1 MKVNLWINNQEVYAE
16 DYREAKDPGR
26 LTEVVGHV
34 ARGTVDHVNQA
45 VESAYQAFLSW
56 RNTPLE
62 ERINLVYKAADLLE
76 AEKDYIAEV
85 TSKENGMLLARSKGE
100 IMMAV
105 TAMRN
110 LADLAKSF
118 STRKEMEDE
127 TGWVRIEKKPMG
139 VVAGIIPWNAPIVLA
154 MQKLV
159 PIVVTGNTTVFKP
172 SPFASMGVTVALQ
185 KVAQLFPAGVVNV
198 VLGDADVGEALTTH
212 PLIRKI
218 SFTGGGPT
226 AKAVMKAAADTL
238 KDIHFELGGNDPAI
252 ILDDANLD
260 DCIPKIVEA
269 ALRRSGQYCYAIKR
283 IYAPQH
289 LYDSVF
295 ERICEEVKAYK
306 IGHQLDERA
315 TMGPMNNARQ
325 FNSVKG
331 LMERIKNSD
340 AEYVELGE
348 ILEPDNWNNGYYLR
362 PAVVRN
368 LKPDAEIVTCEQFGP
383 IIPLVAYQSEDEV
396 IAMANDTEYGLGSSV
411 WSTDFDRALRI
422 ADQIEAGMTFINGT
436 AQSPLGYKYMPF
448 GGVKQSG
455 LGWENSEVV
464 FEEYIE
470 YHSINYHKP

>member
-1 MKVNLWINNQEVYAE
+1 VKVNMWINNQEVSTGEYQ
-16 DYREAKDPGR
+16 EAKDPGR

-34 ARGTVDHVNQA
+34 VQGTADHVHQA
-45 VESAYQAFLSW
+45 VEAAYQAFLSW
-56 RNTPLE
+56 RETPLE
-62 ERINLVYKAADLLE
+62 DRIALVNKAADLLE
-76 AEKDYIAEV
+76 REKEYIAEV
-85 TSKENGMLLARSKGE
+85 TSKENGMLLSRSKGE
-100 IMMAV
+100 VEMAV
-105 TAMRN
+105 TGMRN
-110 LADLAKSF
+110 LADLATSF
-118 STRKEMEDE
+118 SPLKEMEDE
-127 TGWVRIEKKPMG
+127 TGWLRIVKKPMG

-159 PIVVTGNTTVFKP
+159 PIVVTGNTIVFKP

-185 KVAQLFPAGVVNV
+185 KVAQLFPPGVVNV

-226 AKAVMKAAADTL
+226 AKAVMKSAAETL
-238 KDIHFELGGNDPAI
+238 KGIHFELGGNDPAI
-252 ILDDANLD
+252 ILDDADLD
-260 DCIPKIVEA
+260 KVIPKIVEA

-283 IYAPQH
+283 VYAPQS
-289 LYDSVF
+289 LYDNIY
-295 ERICEEVKAYK
+295 EMICDQVKRYK

-325 FNSVKG
+325 YNSVKT

-348 ILEPDNWNNGYYLR
+348 KLEPDNWENGYYLR

-368 LKPDAEIVTCEQFGP
+368 LRPDAEIVTCEQFGP

-396 IAMANDTEYGLGSSV
+396 IAMANKTEYGLGSSV
-411 WSTDFDRALRI
+411 WSTDFERALRV
-422 ADQIEAGMTFINGT
+422 ASRIEAGMTFINGA

-464 FEEYIE
+464 FDEYIE
-470 YHSINYHKP
+470 YHSINYHKK

>member
-1 MKVNLWINNQEVYAE
+1 M
-16 DYREAKDPGR
+16 
-26 LTEVVGHV
+26 
-34 ARGTVDHVNQA
+34 
-45 VESAYQAFLSW
+45 
-56 RNTPLE
+56 
-62 ERINLVYKAADLLE
+62 
-76 AEKDYIAEV
+76 
-85 TSKENGMLLARSKGE
+85 
-100 IMMAV
+100 
-105 TAMRN
+105 
-110 LADLAKSF
+110 
-118 STRKEMEDE
+118 
-127 TGWVRIEKKPMG
+127 
-139 VVAGIIPWNAPIVLA
+139 
-154 MQKLV
+154 
-159 PIVVTGNTTVFKP
+159 
-172 SPFASMGVTVALQ
+172 ALQ

-212 PLIRKI
+212 PLVRKI